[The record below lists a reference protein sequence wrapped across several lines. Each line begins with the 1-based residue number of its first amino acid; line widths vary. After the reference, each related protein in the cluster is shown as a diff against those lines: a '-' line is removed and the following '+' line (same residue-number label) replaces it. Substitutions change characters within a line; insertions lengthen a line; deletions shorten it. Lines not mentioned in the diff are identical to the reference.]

1 MRVRTARIAACVLL
15 LGSVPVPG
23 VSTTLMPADLVRQP
37 YPSTYV
43 PLPSQPVLI
52 RDATVLDGR
61 GQLIEHGSVLLSGG
75 KVKAIGGAVTAPAGV
90 TIIDG
95 KGKWVTPGII
105 DVHSH
110 LGAGPSPNV
119 KGQDSINEFSGP
131 INARGRIEHGVWPQ
145 DPGFSRALINGVTT
159 LQILPGSGNLFGG
172 LSVVL
177 KNVPARTV
185 QGMKFPGAPYGLKMA
200 CGEVPIYSYN
210 RADHA
215 YGDLGVFPATKMGN
229 FIGYREQWIKAQ
241 RYLADWREYADAL
254 ARGVRNLRPPERDL
268 NLETLAAVLTGDV
281 IVHMHCHRADEMVQ
295 VLDMAHEFGYRMG
308 AFHHAQEAYK
318 IADILARESA
328 HEGVCVAMWADWWG
342 YNMESN
348 DGIPENIAMVHAAG
362 GCAMLHSDSET
373 GGQHL
378 NQEAAKALAD
388 GRRMGLDISAAAAW
402 QWLSYNPAKA
412 LGIAD
417 RTGSLEAGKM
427 ADLVIW
433 DGDPFSVYTRTDKVF
448 VDGALVFDRADPR
461 HLPVSDF
468 ELGQVGEGDRK

>member
-1 MRVRTARIAACVLL
+1 MRLRIACIAACVLL
-15 LGSVPVPG
+15 SGSVPGWCAP
-23 VSTTLMPADLVRQP
+23 LMPADLIRQA
-37 YPSTYV
+37 YPSTYA
-43 PLPSQPVLI
+43 PPPSQPVLI

-61 GQLIEHGSVLLSGG
+61 GNLIEHGAVLLSEG
-75 KVKAIGGAVTAPAGV
+75 KVKAIGRTVTAPAGV

-110 LGAGPSPNV
+110 LGAGPSPGV

-131 INARGRIEHGVWPQ
+131 INARARIEHGIWPQ
-145 DPGFSRALINGVTT
+145 DPGFNRALINGVTT

-172 LSVVL
+172 LSAVL

-229 FIGYREQWIKAQ
+229 FIGYREHWIKAQ
-241 RYLADWREYADAL
+241 RYLADWREYAAAS
-254 ARGVRNLRPPERDL
+254 ARGERNVRPPERDL

-281 IVHMHCHRADEMVQ
+281 IVHMHCHRADEMAQ
-295 VLDMAHEFGYRMG
+295 ILDLAREFGYRMG

-318 IADILARESA
+318 IADILAREQ
-328 HEGVCVAMWADWWG
+328 VCAAMWADWWG

-388 GRRMGLDISAAAAW
+388 GRRMGLDITPEAAW

-417 RTGSLEAGKM
+417 RTGSLEPGKM
-427 ADLVIW
+427 ADVVIW
-433 DGDPFSVYTRTDKVF
+433 QGDPFSVYTLADKVY
-448 VDGALVFDRADPR
+448 VDGALVFDRADPSR
-461 HLPVSDF
+461 LPVSDF